1 MEERIVDFFKTQLQG
16 TKGSGTLR
24 VLNEGVFGV
33 EPVSDPILF
42 VGRLK
47 QISELAYDL
56 KACFKKLY
64 KKIIIYGE
72 SGIGKSSL
80 ISLLEDAEE
89 EGVLNPAYKI
99 IQLSNT
105 QYVDGIV
112 GCYKD
117 IVFTLLHYLFHNLNA
132 QRDTEA
138 QKKACNE
145 VVKNLVLSNNDISI
159 KSINELLKKYNVI
172 TDTEFQKVISQK
184 LGENGEAK
192 PLTEIDEAN
201 RMLSF
206 LYQKVGISVPM
217 IITLDNVDQLLKFGG
232 QILQQLMSM
241 INIANWYP
249 ILVLQKKNFE
259 ELKNNNDEILKDA
272 VYLEIPSLTI
282 EECKEML
289 RKRILFY
296 NKNTKKLEEKS
307 INYAEDLMPF
317 AERAVEI
324 LAKFSNGN
332 PLKFIGHLKQSYL
345 KASDKNF
352 MLITEELA
360 KETINE
366 AAPLVLNHHLT
377 PKQQR
382 ILDYIKDHKEVT
394 IDDIKNLET
403 TSNISAFF
411 VLRDLYDQGFL
422 EKRRKGR
429 NMIYSLKKIINELTK
444 SEVNQG

>member
-1 MEERIVDFFKTQLQG
+1 MVERVVDFFKTQLQG
-16 TKGSGTLR
+16 TKGGGTLHA
-24 VLNEGVFGV
+24 LNEGVFSV
-33 EPVSDPILF
+33 EPVSNPILF

-80 ISLLEDAEE
+80 ISLLEEAEE
-89 EGVLNPAYKI
+89 EGILNPTYKI
-99 IQLSNT
+99 IQLSNV

-117 IVFTLLHYLFHNLNA
+117 IVFALLGYLFHHLSA
-132 QRDTEA
+132 QRDTEP

-159 KSINELLKKYNVI
+159 KSINELLRKHGVI
-172 TDTEFQKVISQK
+172 TDTEFQEVTTPK
-184 LGENGEAK
+184 LEENGEAK

-201 RMLSF
+201 KMLFF
-206 LYQKVGISVPM
+206 LYQKIGVDVPL
-217 IITLDNVDQLLKFGG
+217 IITLDNIDQLLKFGR
-232 QILQQLMSM
+232 QTLQQLMSM
-241 INIANWYP
+241 INLGNWYP
-249 ILVLQKKNFE
+249 ILVLQTKNFE
-259 ELKNNNDEILKDA
+259 ELKSNNDEILKDA
-272 VYLEIPSLTI
+272 VYLEMPPLTI
-282 EECKEML
+282 EECKEIL

-296 NKNTKKLEEKS
+296 NKNTKKPEEKS
-307 INYAEDLMPF
+307 INYTEDLMPF

-332 PLKFIGHLKQSYL
+332 PLKFIGYLKQSYL
-345 KASDKNF
+345 KASDKNS
-352 MLITEELA
+352 MLITEGLA

-366 AAPLVLNHHLT
+366 AVPLVLNYHLT

-411 VLRDLYDQGFL
+411 VLRDLYDKGFL
-422 EKRRKGR
+422 EKRRRGR
-429 NMIYSLKKIINELTK
+429 NMIYSFRKSNNELAK
-444 SEVNQG
+444 NGGEQK